1 MCNKYFKNS
10 LIPETKASLAAM
22 LEEPTW
28 FFFKENKIVI
38 NIPKKGRGGW
48 FSHLANVFLDPSTL
62 AREKQSCSQLI
73 LEQLSTEKNWQ
84 YSYDHRDYTCV
95 IPWGKF

>member
-28 FFFKENKIVI
+28 FFLKRTKLSSTSQRKEEE
-38 NIPKKGRGGW
+38 GD
-48 FSHLANVFLDPSTL
+48 SH
-62 AREKQSCSQLI
+62 I
-73 LEQLSTEKNWQ
+73 LQM
-84 YSYDHRDYTCV
+84 YSWT
-95 IPWGKF
+95 PQP